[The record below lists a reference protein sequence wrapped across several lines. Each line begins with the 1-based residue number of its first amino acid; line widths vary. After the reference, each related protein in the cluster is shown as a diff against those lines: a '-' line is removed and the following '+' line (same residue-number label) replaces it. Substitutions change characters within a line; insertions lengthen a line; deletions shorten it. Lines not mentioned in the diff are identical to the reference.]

1 MVDLG
6 ICILCISREICN
18 LYKVIEK
25 WFTIGNEI
33 ECVKKRKLTQHDDTK
48 IVDSYKSN
56 KSHHSG

>member
-18 LYKVIEK
+18 LYKVIAK

-48 IVDSYKSN
+48 IVDSY
-56 KSHHSG
+56 